1 MGYREDRKLT
11 EMIFGEITTLR
22 PTFPAGG
29 QPTLAVSGVGP
40 IHQLRGKQ
48 QSQVYEEMTD
58 SEIAKQIAGR
68 LGINIVTDPQAEA
81 QEERFAYL
89 VQDNQLDIVFLR
101 ERAKRIGYDIYIDR
115 SAGEKT
121 IYFVPSTNATR
132 PSFELEYGK
141 SLIQF
146 QPNLDTSNQVS
157 KVRVQGWDALNK
169 QPIEQTLTRQDIA
182 VSAGQ
187 SDLEESFK
195 DREEVVS
202 DLPVN
207 SVQEATTLAREFLQE
222 NAKSMIK
229 GTGSTVGFPELRA
242 GSILQIG
249 GLDELFNGRYFVTS
263 TTHAIGGSGYTTQ
276 FECRREEP

>member
-1 MGYREDRKLT
+1 
-11 EMIFGEITTLR
+11 
-22 PTFPAGG
+22 
-29 QPTLAVSGVGP
+29 
-40 IHQLRGKQ
+40 
-48 QSQVYEEMTD
+48 MTD

-68 LGINIVTDPQAEA
+68 LGVNIVTDPQAEA
-81 QEERFAYL
+81 QEERFPYL
-89 VQDNQLDIVFLR
+89 VQDNQFDIVFLR
-101 ERAKRIGYDIYIDR
+101 ERAKRIGYEIYIDR
-115 SAGEKT
+115 SGGEKT
-121 IYFVPSTNATR
+121 IYFMPSSNASR

-169 QPIEQTLTRQDIA
+169 QPIEQTVTRQDIA

-187 SDLEESFK
+187 PELEASFK

-229 GTGSTVGFPELRA
+229 GSGSTVGFPELRA

-249 GLDELFNGRYFVTS
+249 GLDELFNGRYFVTG